1 MQTIHIEL
9 NKNQFLKS
17 LRKLNERDKLEIYEE
32 LKKSLFPKRFDR
44 LLKTT
49 RTDELSWEDISDAVE
64 EVRQKRYE
72 ERKQILESHY

>member
-72 ERKQILESHY
+72 EGKQIL

>member
-1 MQTIHIEL
+1 MQTINIEL

-32 LKKSLFPKRFDR
+32 LKKSLFPKRFEG
-44 LLKTT
+44 LIKSTYT
-49 RTDELSWEDISDAVE
+49 PEISWEDITEAVE

-72 ERKQILESHY
+72 EGKQGQ

>member
-32 LKKSLFPKRFDR
+32 LKKSLFPKRFAS
-44 LLKTT
+44 LMKSTS
-49 RTDELSWEDISDAVE
+49 TDELSWEDITDAVE

-72 ERKQILESHY
+72 EGKQIL